1 MKSIFAVLA
10 AAALV
15 SLPAAA
21 KNQADL
27 LIRHATVVDVE
38 RGRLIADQAIVT
50 AGNKIVAVGGDTAIA
65 TAWKGSQT
73 LDAQGRYLIP
83 GLWDMHV
90 HFGGGVDLI
99 DENRALL
106 PLYVA
111 HGITTIRD
119 ASGDLPDQ
127 VLAWRGEIASGKLFG
142 PTLLSSGPKIEGI
155 KPIWK
160 GTLETGTEADVDA
173 ALQKLL
179 ALRVDFV
186 KITDSTLKPELFL
199 YAVKRARAA
208 GLKTSGHIPMA
219 LTVRQAVDAG
229 LSSIE
234 HLDYAFD
241 AGVKDEAAI
250 AADFAAGRI
259 DRAEASRRLDAG
271 FDRATAMAAY
281 RHLAASKVFV
291 TPTLNGGRII
301 AWLDRDTHANDEY
314 LRYIGPKLRKTYE
327 WRVQRAAQA
336 DAAAIAQ
343 RHAHYDHVA
352 AVLPMLQQAGV
363 TIMAG
368 TDAGFLNSFNYP
380 GIGLHDELALYVEK
394 GLTPLQALSAAT
406 RAGPAW
412 FDKLD
417 EYGAIGVGKAADL
430 VLLDR
435 NPLEDISAT
444 RAIRTVIL
452 RGTVHDRAALDRM
465 LADAQAKVAVWN
477 GQAATTASRPPADVL
492 IRGGRIYTGADA
504 PAFVGDVVLTGDK
517 IVYVGPE
524 GAQRFE
530 PRRIVEAVTKI
541 VAPGFI
547 DAHTHPDTYI
557 RSNDPAQRLNAPWL
571 MQGATTL
578 LVGVDGAG
586 SPDVAKESAAFA
598 SRGVGTNLVPY
609 VGFSAVRTRVLHQE
623 ARAPT
628 AKELDR
634 MRALVAKGMC
644 EGAIG
649 FSTGLFYAPQSFA
662 TTDEVIALAKEAA
675 IRGGIYDTHQ
685 RDESSYSIGLLKSVE
700 EVLRIGREAGL
711 PVHFAHIKALGT
723 DVQGQAPQV
732 IAAIEAARAAGQDV
746 TADQYPWAA
755 SGTALDPALLPAWV
769 QNGGEPALLRRLAKD
784 EVVARI
790 LPDMRDNL
798 RRRGGAQ
805 SLLLTSAGTAWT
817 GKTLA
822 QVASEWKLEPVQA
835 ALRIIRSEPQRTS
848 AVSFNM
854 SEDDI
859 RMFMRQPWIV
869 TSSDGSDGHPRQ
881 YATFPMKYARYVVEQ
896 KVISID
902 EFIRSSTGRTAELF
916 KLDQRG
922 RLAPGYFADIVV
934 FDPARYAP
942 RADYQHP
949 QLLSQ
954 GVDDLFVNGRQAIR
968 AGELTGEAAGRVLLR
983 PTPAGCP

>member
-1 MKSIFAVLA
+1 MKSIVAVLA
-10 AAALV
+10 ASALV

-21 KNQADL
+21 QHQADL

-38 RGRLIADQAIVT
+38 RGRLIADQAVVT
-50 AGNKIVAVGGDTAIA
+50 AGNRIVAVGGDAAIA
-65 TAWKGSQT
+65 TSWKSRQT
-73 LDAQGRYLIP
+73 IDAQGRYLIP

-106 PLYVA
+106 PVYVA

-127 VLAWRGEIASGKLFG
+127 VLAWRGEIANGTLFG

-160 GTLETGTEADVDA
+160 GTLETGSEADVDA
-173 ALQKLL
+173 ALQKLQ

-199 YAVKRARAA
+199 YAVKKARAA
-208 GLKTSGHIPMA
+208 GLRTSGHIPMA

-259 DRAEASRRLDAG
+259 DRAEANRRLDAG

-281 RHLAASKVFV
+281 RH
-291 TPTLNGGRII
+291 R
-301 AWLDRDTHANDEY
+301 
-314 LRYIGPKLRKTYE
+314 
-327 WRVQRAAQA
+327 
-336 DAAAIAQ
+336 
-343 RHAHYDHVA
+343 VA
-352 AVLPMLQQAGV
+352 AVLPILQQAGV

-394 GLTPLQALSAAT
+394 GLTPLQALSAAM

-412 FDKLD
+412 FDELD
-417 EYGAIGVGKAADL
+417 EYGAIRVGKAADL

-444 RAIRTVIL
+444 RAIRAVIL
-452 RGTVHDRAALDRM
+452 RGAVHDRAALDRM
-465 LADAQAKVAVWN
+465 LADAQAQVAAWN
-477 GQAATTASRPPADVL
+477 GPAAAPTASRPPADVL
-492 IRGGRIYTGADA
+492 IQGGRIYTGADA
-504 PAFVGDVVLTGDK
+504 PAFVGDVVVTGDK

-524 GAQRFE
+524 GAQHFE
-530 PRRIVEAVTKI
+530 PRRIVEASSRI

-557 RSNDPAQRLNAPWL
+557 RADDPAQRLNAPWL

-586 SPDVAKESAAFA
+586 SPDVAQDSAAFA

-609 VGFSAVRTRVLHQE
+609 VGFSAVRTRVLQQQ

-628 AKELDR
+628 PKELDR

-675 IRGGIYDTHQ
+675 VRGGIYDTHQ

-700 EVLRIGREAGL
+700 EVLRIGREADL

-723 DVQGQAPQV
+723 DVQGLAPQV

-769 QNGGEPALLRRLAKD
+769 QDGGEPALLQRLAKD
-784 EVVARI
+784 EIVARI

-805 SLLLTSAGTAWT
+805 SLLLTGAGTAWA

-822 QVASEWKLEPVQA
+822 QVASEWQVEPVQA
-835 ALRIIRSEPQRTS
+835 ALRIIRSEPKKTS

-881 YATFPMKYARYVVEQ
+881 YATFPMKYAKYVVEQ
-896 KVISID
+896 KVITLD
-902 EFIRSSTGRTAELF
+902 EFIRSSTGRTAEVF
-916 KLDQRG
+916 KLDRRG
-922 RLAPGYFADIVV
+922 QLAPGYFADIVV

-942 RADYQHP
+942 GADYQHP

-954 GVDDLFVNGRQAIR
+954 GVDELFVNGRQAIR
-968 AGELTGEAAGRVLLR
+968 TGKLTAEAAGRVLLR